1 MKLNAGDKAP
11 DFSLLSSSGKN
22 VSLSSLKGNKV
33 VLYFYPKDDTPGCT
47 IEACEF
53 RDNSTELQTN
63 GASVYG
69 ISPDNV
75 ESHDSFIDKFDL
87 NFELLSDQDKSVSI
101 EYDVWGEKQLYG
113 KTVIGMKR
121 TTFLIDE
128 QGIIQKIWKNVK
140 PQGHAQ
146 QILNEI
152 S

>member
-33 VLYFYPKDDTPGCT
+33 VLHFYPKDDTPGCT

>member
-1 MKLNAGDKAP
+1 MKLNEGDKAP

-128 QGIIQKIWKNVK
+128 KGIIQKVWKNVK

>member
-1 MKLNAGDKAP
+1 MKLNVGDKAP
-11 DFSLLSSSGKN
+11 DFSLLSSSGEN

-33 VLYFYPKDDTPGCT
+33 DLYIYPKDDTPGCT

-53 RDNSTELQTN
+53 RDNSTKIQAN

-69 ISPDNV
+69 ISPDNA
-75 ESHDSFIDKFDL
+75 ESHGSFIDKFDL
-87 NFELLSDQDKSVSI
+87 NFELLSDEDKSVTI

-140 PQGHAQ
+140 PEGDAQ